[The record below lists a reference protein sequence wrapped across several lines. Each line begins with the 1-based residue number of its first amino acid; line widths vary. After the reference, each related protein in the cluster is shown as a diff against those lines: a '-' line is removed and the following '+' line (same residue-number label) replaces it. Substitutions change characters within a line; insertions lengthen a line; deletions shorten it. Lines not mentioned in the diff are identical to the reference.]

1 MATNIGGIEV
11 LFKEANRDFSKRW
24 CQFGPSKETLPKG
37 WQKAE
42 GRRALDEDLIFERD
56 MGISLRDGVTIWADV
71 FRPVTSDNQPVPAIF
86 AWSPYGKQG
95 NGTSLRIAFCSSA
108 CTKPLHQAFRASTGS
123 PGAPGFPEI
132 GPVTSKNSRLWIRRN
147 GVPGDMRLS
156 MWIPVASSILTETCT
171 CWERK

>member
-24 CQFGPSKETLPKG
+24 YQLGPSKEVLPKG

-56 MGISLRDGVTIWADV
+56 IRIPLRDGVTIWADA
-71 FRPVTSDNQPVPAIF
+71 FRPVLSDNQPVPAIL

-95 NGTSLRIAFCSSA
+95 NGTPLNPFC
-108 CTKPLHQAFRASTGS
+108 PLTR
-123 PGAPGFPEI
+123 
-132 GPVTSKNSRLWIRRN
+132 
-147 GVPGDMRLS
+147 
-156 MWIPVASSILTETCT
+156 
-171 CWERK
+171 